1 MNFSQALERIKWGQP
16 MTRMAWS
23 DPAAYVHR
31 LNPPNEDK
39 INMHY
44 LNGEDVLWNPTVE
57 DIMAVDWAD
66 TVRVD

>member
-16 MTRMAWS
+16 MTRIEWAS
-23 DPAAYVHR
+23 PTTYVYR

-39 INMHY
+39 INVHFST
-44 LNGEDVLWNPTVE
+44 GTDIIWSPTVE
-57 DIMAVDWAD
+57 DIMAIDWAD